1 MVSNRDLHFTPEEM
15 ERVRKCAAGLNTSMP
30 EFIWFSTMQAV
41 QECESLAADAERVRA
56 FYAQANGR

>member
-1 MVSNRDLHFTPEEM
+1 M